1 MVGQCVN
8 SWCPTPPTLRHNQD
22 GKLFRLDI
30 NLGNKA
36 GGDERKT
43 EYIWLC
49 AHCALEVHPT
59 VVVTGNTISVRLAKN
74 PVRVTAANAS
84 FQRAN

>member
-1 MVGQCVN
+1 MASKCAN
-8 SWCPTPPTLRHNQD
+8 SWCPTTTHRQE

-36 GGDERKT
+36 GGTERKT

-49 AHCALEVHPT
+49 SHCAKKMHPRVEVA
-59 VVVTGNTISVRLAKN
+59 GNT
-74 PVRVTAANAS
+74 VRVLLSKNEPTLVADPEM
-84 FQRAN
+84 FLGRAN